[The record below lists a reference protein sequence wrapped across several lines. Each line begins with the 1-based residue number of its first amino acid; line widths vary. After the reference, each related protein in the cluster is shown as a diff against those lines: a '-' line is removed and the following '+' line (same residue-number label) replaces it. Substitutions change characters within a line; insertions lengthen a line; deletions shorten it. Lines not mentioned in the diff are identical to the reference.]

1 MQIAIN
7 KREMPYDVNEA
18 MKLLRTNLQFC
29 GKDKKVIM
37 ITSTLA
43 DEGKSTVAL
52 NLCRSL
58 AQLGSRVIL
67 IDADMRKSVM
77 ADRYAKGEKSIPGL
91 SHLLSARNGLEDVL
105 VENVHATNTGN
116 PIFIRLGHRGG
127 TAPGTLRNVTVR
139 NVFVEMPFGIPDIEY
154 DLRGPGFSVNNPRP
168 SSITGIPGH
177 QVDNITLENVE
188 IVYPSR
194 ASKGIYY
201 YPLQW

>member
-1 MQIAIN
+1 MDGGA
-7 KREMPYDVNEA
+7 
-18 MKLLRTNLQFC
+18 
-29 GKDKKVIM
+29 
-37 ITSTLA
+37 
-43 DEGKSTVAL
+43 
-52 NLCRSL
+52 
-58 AQLGSRVIL
+58 
-67 IDADMRKSVM
+67 
-77 ADRYAKGEKSIPGL
+77 
-91 SHLLSARNGLEDVL
+91 LEDVL

-177 QVDNITLENVE
+177 QVENITLENVE

-201 YPLQW
+201 YPLSQIRQVPEQIKSYPEFSMFGELPAWGFYIRHASGIRMLNVRLTLKDNDFRPAFIFDDAHSVSLEKVSLPLLTSGIPYYAENSDFVINCLDD